1 VSGEDRA
8 SSFDGRAFARELAAS
23 PGVYLMRDAEGKPL
37 YVGKARNLKKRVSS
51 YFDKR
56 DKGARIGLMISKIRA
71 IEVSLTRTE
80 AEALLLENEWIKA
93 LKPRYNINLRDDKSY
108 PWIRLTSHQDYPR
121 IGFYRGGRSKP
132 GEYFGPFSS
141 AGAVREALNQ
151 VYRLFGIRQCTDSVF
166 ANRSRPCLQ
175 YQIKRCSAP
184 CVDYID
190 QADYARDVAAAQ
202 AFLKGESETVV
213 EHLAER
219 MEQASRAL
227 DFESAALYRD
237 RIQAIRGV
245 QSEQFV
251 TDGAEDLDV
260 IALARAG
267 AVAAVQVVEFRAG
280 RNVGARSFFPSN
292 VDPDDADADVMAAFL
307 GQYYAERLPP
317 AEIIAWPLPV
327 DQELLAQALTSR
339 RERSVR
345 ISGQVRGERRQW
357 RELAATNARDA
368 LRRRQ
373 QERDQVG
380 RELSALQELLK
391 LPEPARRIECFDI
404 SHISGT
410 ETVASCVVFDEGRM
424 QRKQYRHFYISDI
437 TPGDD
442 YAAMDQAL
450 TRRYRRVLEEAPDTL
465 PDLVLIDGGRG
476 QSDRAR
482 KVLAGLGLDQLPVVG
497 IAKGPARRAGHE
509 TWVMAEREAVPG
521 PNHPASLLAQR
532 IRDEAHRF
540 AISSHRKRRG
550 KRAVSSPLEAIAG
563 VGPRRRQKLLAHFG
577 GLKGVRA
584 AGIEELSRVEGI
596 NRQLAEKIYQHL
608 RS

>member
-1 VSGEDRA
+1 MKEESRA
-8 SSFDGRAFARELAAS
+8 GTFDGCAFARKLADS
-23 PGVYLMRDAEGKPL
+23 PGVYLMRDADGRAL
-37 YVGKARNLKKRVSS
+37 YVGKARNLRKRVSS

-56 DKGARIGLMISKIRA
+56 DKGARIGLMVSKIRS

-93 LKPRYNINLRDDKSY
+93 LRPRYNINLRDDKSY
-108 PWIRLTSHQDYPR
+108 PWIRLTSHQETPR
-121 IGFYRGGRSKP
+121 VGFYRGGRSKP
-132 GEYFGPFSS
+132 GEYFGPYSS

-175 YQIKRCSAP
+175 YQIKRCTAP
-184 CVDYID
+184 CVGYISD
-190 QADYARDVAAAQ
+190 VDYARDVAAAR

-213 EHLAER
+213 EHLHER
-219 MEQASRAL
+219 MDQASQAL

-245 QSEQFV
+245 QSSQFV
-251 TDGAEDLDV
+251 TDGAEELDV
-260 IALARAG
+260 IALAREG
-267 AVAAVQVVEFRAG
+267 QAAALQVVEFRAG
-280 RNVGARSFFPSN
+280 RNVGARCFFPSN
-292 VDPDDADADVMAAFL
+292 VDPCDDEDEVMRAFI

-317 AEIIAWPLPV
+317 VEIIAWPLPA
-327 DQELLAQALTSR
+327 DAGLLAQALSSR
-339 RERSVR
+339 RGRNVR
-345 ISGQVRGERRQW
+345 ISGRVRGERRQW

-373 QERDQVG
+373 QERDQIG
-380 RELSALQELLK
+380 RELAALQELLR

-410 ETVASCVVFDEGRM
+410 ETVASCVVFDAGGM
-424 QRKQYRHFYISDI
+424 QRKQYRHFNIKGI

-442 YAAMDQAL
+442 YAAMEQAL
-450 TRRYRRVLEEAPDTL
+450 TRRYRRVLDEAPESL

-482 KVLAGLGLDQLPVVG
+482 KALAGLGLDQLPVVG
-497 IAKGPARRAGHE
+497 IAKGPARRSGHE
-509 TWVMAEREAVPG
+509 TWVMNDREAVPG

-532 IRDEAHRF
+532 IRNEAHRF
-540 AISSHRKRRG
+540 AVSGHRKRRG
-550 KRAVSSPLEAIAG
+550 KRAISSPLEAIAG
-563 VGPRRRQKLLAHFG
+563 VGPRRRQRLLAHFG

-596 NRQLAEKIYQHL
+596 NRQLAEAIYKHL
-608 RS
+608 RA

>member
-1 VSGEDRA
+1 
-8 SSFDGRAFARELAAS
+8 
-23 PGVYLMRDAEGKPL
+23 
-37 YVGKARNLKKRVSS
+37 

-56 DKGARIGLMISKIRA
+56 DKGPRISLMISKIRA

-108 PWIRLTSHQDYPR
+108 PWIRLTSHQDFPR

-190 QADYARDVAAAQ
+190 QADYARDVAAAR

-251 TDGAEDLDV
+251 TDGAEELDV

-292 VDPDDADADVMAAFL
+292 VDADDADAEVMAAFL

-317 AEIIAWPLPV
+317 AEIIAWPLPA
-327 DQELLAQALTSR
+327 DEELLAQALTSR

-424 QRKQYRHFYISDI
+424 QRKQYRHFNIADI

-450 TRRYRRVLEEAPDTL
+450 TRRYRRVLEEAPDSL

-482 KVLAGLGLDQLPVVG
+482 NVLAGLGLDQLPVVG

-596 NRQLAEKIYQHL
+596 NRQLAEKIYRHL